1 MPGTPWPG
9 LTHKINHHYSQA
21 SLRISVF
28 PSFIYRR
35 RIKYEL
41 NDGFCGDCPG
51 GSKTKQKRS
60 EAPLSEHWERDVDS
74 HQPNAEQRW
83 RKLENECY
91 GECHRVHGDS
101 NEKMKMDA
109 SWSSANGSWGPSP
122 KTSMA
127 SEFNCDKKKTA
138 KGPALV
144 VPTGTLPPSRTLLS
158 EWVEEELWTD
168 FYASHPLTPV
178 ENRHSSPE
186 VSRDSKR
193 A

>member
-9 LTHKINHHYSQA
+9 LTHTINHHYSQA

-60 EAPLSEHWERDVDS
+60 EVPLSEHWERDVDS
-74 HQPNAEQRW
+74 HQPNAEQRR

-109 SWSSANGSWGPSP
+109 SWSSANG
-122 KTSMA
+122 
-127 SEFNCDKKKTA
+127 F
-138 KGPALV
+138 ALV
-144 VPTGTLPPSRTLLS
+144 PSSAFNDSGSPMEIIGFQQGPVKRQRT
-158 EWVEEELWTD
+158 EL
-168 FYASHPLTPV
+168 AV
-178 ENRHSSPE
+178 SS
-186 VSRDSKR
+186 
-193 A
+193 